1 MTMLNVANYLIKQ
14 ILVGNRSLANVLF
27 ISVHKVMEID
37 EKMITQ
43 IQTALVDFS
52 GEQVKTITQV
62 ALTVY
67 VEGENKM
74 NQIMVIDFPSAYNI
88 IL

>member
-1 MTMLNVANYLIKQ
+1 MLNVANYLIKQ